1 MKAMHRKAQRGFTL
15 VELMIVVAIV
25 GILAAVAI
33 PQYSN
38 YSSRSRAAA
47 AVVEMLPFRTAFA
60 VCMSEQGNKVANCS
74 TLGSNGIPKTSTVT
88 QNITKLATIA
98 SAGDTI
104 EITAETGATDA
115 KGKPLIYKL
124 KPTLP
129 DNEASTMTFEQTG
142 SICDENR
149 GLKPGQGDCPDPA
162 KTAG

>member
-1 MKAMHRKAQRGFTL
+1 MKAMHRKTQRGFTL

-74 TLGSNGIPKTSTVT
+74 TLGSNGIPSNATRT
-88 QNITKLATIA
+88 QNIVADVKIVE
-98 SAGDTI
+98 AGNTI
-104 EITAETGATDA
+104 EITTQTGATDS
-115 KGKPLIYKL
+115 KGLPLEYKL
-124 KPTLP
+124 KPVP
-129 DNEASTMTFEQTG
+129 SDNDAATMTFEQTG